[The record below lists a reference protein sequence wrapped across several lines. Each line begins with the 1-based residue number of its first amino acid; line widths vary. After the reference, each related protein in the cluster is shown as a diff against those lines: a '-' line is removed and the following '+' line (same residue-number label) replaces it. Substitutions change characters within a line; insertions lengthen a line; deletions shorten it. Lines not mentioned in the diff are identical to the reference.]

1 MHCCRPSLLFIAL
14 VALLSAAALFA
25 QQPAAKAPA
34 PPPIAPGQARLAQTL
49 GGLDGPGFAITY
61 SASTGILAAACEQG
75 TIHCWNKAVTLGVR
89 AGDKTPNVLV
99 GHKGPVTALA
109 CGHGAVLA
117 SAGVDQKI
125 LLWSL
130 PDGTLLHTLPCTA
143 TVRALAMSADS
154 KHLAAGGDDLAIQ
167 IWNVETGKP
176 GPQLAGNLDWTLC
189 LTFSPDGKFL
199 ASGGYDK
206 AVRLWEMPSGKKF
219 MDIAPQPPTPAN
231 TPQAPA
237 NTIYSLAFS
246 PDGKQLALGGADAQI
261 HLVNLADG
269 KIVRSFTGHGSSVTG
284 LAYHQSGTLLIS
296 CSKDHT
302 IRLWNP
308 ANGQS
313 IKTLEGHTSWVEGIT
328 LMVQDTRLASV
339 GADETVRLWELR

>member
-1 MHCCRPSLLFIAL
+1 MRCRRPSLLLIAL
-14 VALLSAAALFA
+14 LALPFAAGLVA
-25 QQPAAKAPA
+25 QQPAAKAPV

-75 TIHCWNKAVTLGVR
+75 TIHYWNKGVTLGVR
-89 AGDKTPNVLV
+89 AGDKTPDVLV

-109 CGHGAVLA
+109 CGRGAVLA

-130 PDGTLLHTLPCTA
+130 PEGTLLHTLPCTA
-143 TVRALAMSADS
+143 IVRALAMTADS
-154 KHLAAGGDDLAIQ
+154 KYLAAGGDDLAIQ

-176 GPQLAGNLDWTLC
+176 GPQLAANLDWTLS
-189 LTFSPDGKFL
+189 LAFSPDGKFL

-206 AVRLWEMPSGKKF
+206 AVRLWEIPSGKKL

-231 TPQAPA
+231 TAKAPA
-237 NTIYSLAFS
+237 DTIYALAFS
-246 PDGKQLALGGADAQI
+246 PDSKQLAIGGTDAQI

-269 KIVRSFTGHGSSVTG
+269 KIIRSLAGHGSSVTG
-284 LAYHQSGTLLIS
+284 LAFHPSGTLLIS
-296 CSKDHT
+296 CSKDHS

-308 ANGQS
+308 TNGQP

-339 GADETVRLWELR
+339 SADETVRLWELR